1 MEDLKIK
8 QTEINNT
15 LPKIKNSLEGTNSRI
30 QEGEWI
36 SEVEDR
42 LVQINNEEQN
52 KENRMKI
59 NEDSLRGLWDNFK
72 HNNISIIG
80 LPEGEER

>member
-59 NEDSLRGLWDNFK
+59 NEDSLRELWDNFK

>member
-59 NEDSLRGLWDNFK
+59 NEDSLRGLWDNIK